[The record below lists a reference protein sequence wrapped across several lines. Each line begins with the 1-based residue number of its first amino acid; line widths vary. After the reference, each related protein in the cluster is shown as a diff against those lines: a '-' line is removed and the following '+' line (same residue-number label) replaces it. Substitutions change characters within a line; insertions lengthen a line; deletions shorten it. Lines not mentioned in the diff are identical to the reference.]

1 MLYLGFTLGLLN
13 SLHCLGMCG
22 PLVWALTAQGGRFTR
37 QTWPAVAAYHIGRI
51 GVYGLLGLVAG
62 SLGHLVSWVGWQSYL
77 SVAAGVLMLLGAVGR
92 LPHLASSR
100 WSSWLHRGHRL
111 FAGKRTISARLAV
124 GALNGILPCGLVY
137 GAMAGA
143 AASGSTAGGVTFMVL
158 FGTGTLPAL
167 LLMQVARPQ
176 IERLVSARVRKLAP
190 VGLLVVS
197 LLLLGRGLQHLPFAH
212 EAGKASAIPV
222 CHGR

>member
-1 MLYLGFTLGLLN
+1 MFYLGFTLGLLN

-37 QTWPAVAAYHIGRI
+37 QNWPTVSAYHLGRI
-51 GVYGLLGLVAG
+51 SVYGLLGLLAG
-62 SLGHLVSWVGWQSYL
+62 SFGHLINWAGWQSYL
-77 SVAAGVLMLLGAVGR
+77 SVAAGILMLLGAIGR

-100 WSSWLHRGHRL
+100 WSGWLHRGHRL
-111 FAGKRTISARLAV
+111 IAGKRSVWARLAT
-124 GALNGILPCGLVY
+124 GALNGLLPCGLVY
-137 GAMAGA
+137 AAMAGA
-143 AASGSTAGGVTFMVL
+143 ATSGSMAGGGSFMLL
-158 FGTGTLPAL
+158 FGIGTLPAL

-176 IERLVSARVRKLAP
+176 IDRLVSVRFRKLAP

-197 LLLLGRGLQHLPFAH
+197 IILLSRGLHHFQLPDS
-212 EAGKASAIPV
+212 SAKSPEIPV